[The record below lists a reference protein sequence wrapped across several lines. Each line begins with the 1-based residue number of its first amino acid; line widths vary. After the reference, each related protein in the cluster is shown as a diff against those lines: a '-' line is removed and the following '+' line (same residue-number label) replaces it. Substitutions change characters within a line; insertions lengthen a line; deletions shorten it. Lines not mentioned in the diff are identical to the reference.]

1 MMEYDQFYVTL
12 PSNASMAIFP
22 ENTKSNFITE
32 LYKPIKL
39 ETKYEVALVEIS
51 FPKLEKF
58 SNNLLGTIEIAKLNH
73 TTNPDDDDS
82 RLLKIYSNDLKN
94 KNLDEIIKIINEKFN
109 EIINWDD
116 IKNKPE
122 LKKGLDPNNIYLL
135 FNDFDPD
142 LYLLFFGEIAEILGF
157 KSSDITENR
166 YRSGQFSGRYLKKEN
181 YYNMEFEIN
190 TMFINTDIIEY
201 QYVGDFSRQLL
212 RTVHLDKSNH
222 SVCKTYSSPHY
233 IPVSTNYFDSIHIS
247 IKDAQNNFIKFNS
260 GSEQVIVKLHFRP
273 KKYGF

>member
-1 MMEYDQFYVTL
+1 MHD
-12 PSNASMAIFP
+12 
-22 ENTKSNFITE
+22 KH
-32 LYKPIKL
+32 
-39 ETKYEVALVEIS
+39 EVALVEIS

-142 LYLLFFGEIAEILGF
+142 LYLLFFGEIAEISGF

-166 YRSGQFSGRYLKKEN
+166 YRSG
-181 YYNMEFEIN
+181 
-190 TMFINTDIIEY
+190 
-201 QYVGDFSRQLL
+201 
-212 RTVHLDKSNH
+212 
-222 SVCKTYSSPHY
+222 
-233 IPVSTNYFDSIHIS
+233 
-247 IKDAQNNFIKFNS
+247 
-260 GSEQVIVKLHFRP
+260 
-273 KKYGF
+273 